1 MPLFVGAELGKMF
14 EGEYA
19 GTGPRDW
26 LSAML
31 GITEPMFSLSML
43 DGLNSTIQ
51 AAAYSENP
59 LTTILTESA
68 LSYGTQAVPTVLG
81 QLARTID
88 GTRRTTYTDK
98 NSPVPDELQRAWQKV
113 QNKLPGLTFLS
124 QPYVDNWG
132 NKDEQPNLA
141 MRAFENFLSPGY
153 ISKVS
158 ADTIE
163 QELSKLYDATGEN
176 ALLPTR
182 QAKYFNVGD
191 ERIDLTAKD
200 YTVAQT
206 IRGQTAYAI
215 LKDTMAEPQYQALSD
230 TGKAQAVK
238 DAYSFA
244 NAVAKAGVSEYEP
257 DGWIKGAYQLNRDY
271 GVPVGQIILGRA
283 TDADQKVKKEDV
295 GYTYRPA
302 DIAAALEYGGLK
314 SAQDAADILIT
325 EVKEQ
330 TSSLPLKEQKTKLD
344 AKISAIK
351 SGVTGQY
358 KKLYVAAFQRK
369 DFKETQSIMRLLS
382 QIRVNGK
389 RLFTQ
394 DDFKSWNKD
403 AQKKK

>member
-1 MPLFVGAELGKMF
+1 MYL
-14 EGEYA
+14 
-19 GTGPRDW
+19 
-26 LSAML
+26 
-31 GITEPMFSLSML
+31 
-43 DGLNSTIQ
+43 
-51 AAAYSENP
+51 
-59 LTTILTESA
+59 
-68 LSYGTQAVPTVLG
+68 
-81 QLARTID
+81 
-88 GTRRTTYTDK
+88 
-98 NSPVPDELQRAWQKV
+98 
-113 QNKLPGLTFLS
+113 
-124 QPYVDNWG
+124 
-132 NKDEQPNLA
+132 
-141 MRAFENFLSPGY
+141 
-153 ISKVS
+153 
-158 ADTIE
+158 
-163 QELSKLYDATGEN
+163 
-176 ALLPTR
+176 
-182 QAKYFNVGD
+182 
-191 ERIDLTAKD
+191 
-200 YTVAQT
+200 
-206 IRGQTAYAI
+206 
-215 LKDTMAEPQYQALSD
+215 
-230 TGKAQAVK
+230 
-238 DAYSFA
+238 
-244 NAVAKAGVSEYEP
+244 
-257 DGWIKGAYQLNRDY
+257 
-271 GVPVGQIILGRA
+271 VGQIILGRA